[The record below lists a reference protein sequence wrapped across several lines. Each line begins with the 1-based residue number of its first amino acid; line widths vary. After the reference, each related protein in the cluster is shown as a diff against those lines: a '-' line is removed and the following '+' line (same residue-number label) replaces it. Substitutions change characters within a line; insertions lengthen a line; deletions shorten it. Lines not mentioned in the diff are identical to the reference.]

1 MADEGTWECRVNIH
15 GKQRAVQIRVD
26 VGQSLLIPVDEVGV
40 NNNNATEMLDAFY
53 PLYST
58 YVYSVGSY

>member
-40 NNNNATEMLDAFY
+40 NNANATEMLDAFY
-53 PLYST
+53 PCT
-58 YVYSVGSY
+58 YVYSVGSH

>member
-40 NNNNATEMLDAFY
+40 NNANATEMLDAFY
-53 PLYST
+53 PLYVCVLSR
-58 YVYSVGSY
+58 